1 MQKKLKEQQLK
12 LPRPTKHQMFAAL
25 REFLHDA
32 RTDPVWLAA
41 TAVMVAIWSWSATT
55 LLKRAQYQDEFQQHM
70 DAAHREVIDMHD
82 MLELWRHSAEGTK
95 VAGGVLTMLSSATPQ
110 DFASAAFAARGV
122 KLSTQA
128 LTEIEIAIGDK
139 PQDSTV
145 PELNRMKADLL
156 DSLSC
161 YQRGL
166 QQCQAFFTALSTAPK
181 SQISALAAGFR
192 REVAPFAACMQSN
205 VARAERIRESYLEMN
220 TRWQHQMAVYRDQ
233 MILNNR
239 YQMAA
244 SLGLGVI
251 YVYLVCA
258 YVGWKN
264 RLERTLRAQV
274 QVEV

>member
-1 MQKKLKEQQLK
+1 
-12 LPRPTKHQMFAAL
+12 MFAAL

-41 TAVMVAIWSWSATT
+41 TAVLAAVWTWSANT

-70 DAAHREVIDMHD
+70 DSAHREVIDMHD
-82 MLELWRHSAEGTK
+82 MLEMWRNSAEGTK

-122 KLSTQA
+122 ELSTRA
-128 LTEIEIAIGDK
+128 LTQIEIAIGDR
-139 PQDSTV
+139 PRDSTV
-145 PELNRMKADLL
+145 AELNRMKAELV

-161 YQRGL
+161 YQLGL
-166 QQCQAFFTALSTAPK
+166 RQCQAFFTALSTAPK
-181 SQISALAAGFR
+181 PQIPALAAGFR
-192 REVAPFAACMQSN
+192 RDVAPFAACMQSN
-205 VARAERIRESYLEMN
+205 VARAERIRESYSEMN

-244 SLGLGVI
+244 SLGLGFI
-251 YVYLVCA
+251 YAYLLCA

-274 QVEV
+274 QVDV